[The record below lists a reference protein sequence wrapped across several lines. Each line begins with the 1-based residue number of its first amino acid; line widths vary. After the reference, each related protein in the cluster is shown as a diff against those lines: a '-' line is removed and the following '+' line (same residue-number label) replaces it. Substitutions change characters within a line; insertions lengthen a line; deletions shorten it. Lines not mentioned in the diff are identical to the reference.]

1 MYVMTSKDR
10 QLLEDYKALG
20 TPDEIRARLSNPYP
34 QEDEGYAPMPYDVMG
49 ELKRVMNI
57 RPEEPVSDHEKV
69 REMLK
74 VYPAKPDSGLL
85 TDDGEDANYAVNDG
99 LAWQR

>member
-20 TPDEIRARLSNPYP
+20 TPEEIRAKLSNPYP
-34 QEDEGYAPMPYDVMG
+34 QADEGYAPMPYDVKA

-57 RPEEPVSDHEKV
+57 Q
-69 REMLK
+69 
-74 VYPAKPDSGLL
+74 PAKPDSGLL
-85 TDDGEDANYAVNDG
+85 TDDGEDANYIVNDG

>member
-1 MYVMTSKDR
+1 MNREDK
-10 QLLEDYKALG
+10 LLLKVYKAIG

-34 QEDEGYAPMPYDVMG
+34 QADEGYAPMPYDVMG

-57 RPEEPVSDHEKV
+57 Q
-69 REMLK
+69 
-74 VYPAKPDSGLL
+74 PAKPDSGLL
-85 TDDGEDANYAVNDG
+85 TEDGEDANYIVNDG